1 MSVKIAYFFKC
12 QAKITILSSNMPV
25 FTIDGLDEHDEIDG
39 ISNLAKL
46 LGMRLSSSLYKND
59 YAITFAGF
67 PKLSIS

>member
-1 MSVKIAYFFKC
+1 
-12 QAKITILSSNMPV
+12 MPV
-25 FTIDGLDEHDEIDG
+25 FTIDGLDEHDGIDG